1 MTRRKALRREEREI
15 MVINWFAIRIQYDN
29 EEYAS
34 MSEIAKEIGISPSS
48 HLRKILSNMVENRTL
63 DERKLIRPG
72 RWDGRGYMLVSG
84 SFQRPQ
90 KQTIRLSFTQNGI
103 KQLEL
108 I

>member
-1 MTRRKALRREEREI
+1 MRKKAFRLGEREI
-15 MVINWFAIRIQYDN
+15 MVINWFAIRIQHDN

-34 MSEIAKEIGISPSS
+34 MAEIAKGIGISPST
-48 HLRKILSNMVENRTL
+48 HLRGILSHMVENGTL
-63 DERKLIRPG
+63 DERKLIRSG

-90 KQTIRLSFTQNGI
+90 KQTIRLNFTSNGI

>member
-1 MTRRKALRREEREI
+1 MRKKALRQEDREI
-15 MVINWFAIRIQYDN
+15 MVINWFTIRIQHDN
-29 EEYAS
+29 DEYAS
-34 MSEIAKEIGISPSS
+34 VSEIAKGIGISPSS
-48 HLRKILSNMVENRTL
+48 HLRKILSHMVENGTL

-90 KQTIRLSFTQNGI
+90 KQTIRLNFTQNGI